1 MQKILVFSD
10 SHGRSEY
17 IIRMLDKEP
26 ECKTVFFLGDGI
38 NETENVIR
46 MYPDRKFIIVRG
58 NNDFHHTVDFYAYKH
73 IEGVTFMA
81 CHGDALSVKYTL
93 RDLFN
98 KAHSVRANVALYG
111 HTHKPDTSFD
121 NYSGV
126 CAVNPGALCTG
137 FYCVIEVNN
146 GKYDIISKQVN

>member
-10 SHGRSEY
+10 SHGSSEY

-58 NNDFHHTVDFYAYKH
+58 NNNFHHLT
-73 IEGVTFMA
+73 
-81 CHGDALSVKYTL
+81 LS
-93 RDLFN
+93 
-98 KAHSVRANVALYG
+98 
-111 HTHKPDTSFD
+111 
-121 NYSGV
+121 
-126 CAVNPGALCTG
+126 
-137 FYCVIEVNN
+137 
-146 GKYDIISKQVN
+146 